1 MNLFNEMAVIG
12 DNGLDPGPESL
23 AGLCHGVHFQGPLQR
38 LHPLDLVLDFV
49 VKLSI
54 DL

>member
-1 MNLFNEMAVIG
+1 MNSFNEMAVIS
-12 DNGLDPGPESL
+12 DDSLNPGPEAL
-23 AGLCHGVHFQGPLQR
+23 AGLRYGVPVQGPHPC

-49 VKLSI
+49 VKLFI